1 MAGLTLIVAI
11 IIAFLKSS
19 VLKFIQM
26 LTIKCADLSP
36 MQLQNYLQ
44 YAIAPRPICF
54 ASTIDAEGNIN
65 LSPFSF
71 FNMFSTNPPMCIFSP
86 ARRVR
91 DNTTKH
97 TLENV
102 LAVKE
107 CVINIVDYN
116 MVQQMS
122 LASTEYA
129 KGVNEFEK
137 AGFSMLES
145 HLVKPPRVAEAPVQL
160 ECIVKEVI
168 PLGDQHGAGNLILA
182 EIKLIHIKEEI
193 LDSEGKI
200 DQAKIDLVAR
210 LGGDW
215 YCRVTP
221 ESLFKVAKPLTTLG
235 IGVDVLPISVR
246 YSKVLTGNDLGMLG
260 NIEVLPSAEEID
272 AMQWNTNVKDILD
285 ATIGDATN
293 REIELHELAHQL
305 LAVGN
310 VNDALKVVLL

>member
-1 MAGLTLIVAI
+1 MLTL
-11 IIAFLKSS
+11 KTS
-19 VLKFIQM
+19 
-26 LTIKCADLSP
+26 DLSP
-36 MQLQNYLQ
+36 IQLQNYLQ

-54 ASTIDAEGNIN
+54 ASTIDSEGNIN

-97 TLENV
+97 SLQNV
-102 LAVKE
+102 LEVKE
-107 CVINIVDYN
+107 CVINIVDYA
-116 MVQQMS
+116 MVQQTS

-137 AGFSMLES
+137 AGFTMLES
-145 HLVKPPRVAEAPVQL
+145 ELVKPPRVAEAPVQM
-160 ECIVKEVI
+160 ECIVKEII
-168 PLGDQHGAGNLILA
+168 PLGDQHGAGNLVLA
-182 EIKLIHIKEEI
+182 EIKLIHIKEAI
-193 LDSEGKI
+193 LDEEGRI

-235 IGVDVLPISVR
+235 IGVDTLPISVR
-246 YSKVLTGNDLGMLG
+246 NSSVLTGNDLGMLG
-260 NIEVLPSAEEID
+260 NMEYLPTNEEID
-272 AMQWNTNVKDILD
+272 AMRWSTAVKDILD
-285 ATIGDATN
+285 ATIGDETN
-293 REIELHELAHQL
+293 RERELHELAHQF
-305 LAVGN
+305 LAMGN
-310 VNDALKVVLL
+310 VIDALKVVLL